1 MDCIVLIKV
10 PVLGLY
16 PPPHILILSGFTT
29 HIAGETGAAPTL
41 SGAIGACHEYVQTTQ
56 VRQPSAT
63 MIRVLMLDMFWTKAK
78 GPSQAYLSAWVNQIG
93 TKWRRAGYNPINNV
107 FPGRSAGSPYAVS
120 VIDATNMFYVPGI
133 C

>member
-1 MDCIVLIKV
+1 M
-10 PVLGLY
+10 LG
-16 PPPHILILSGFTT
+16 
-29 HIAGETGAAPTL
+29 
-41 SGAIGACHEYVQTTQ
+41 
-56 VRQPSAT
+56 
-63 MIRVLMLDMFWTKAK
+63 MFWVKAK